1 MIHHCT
7 FAGCPKSVEW
17 PAVFFL
23 PPEGWTWLE
32 AWGPGVRD
40 GMYCDPHAKAL
51 EALLLS
57 GELRQ
62 AQRPPA
68 RRRAPMSRVES
79 IGMTR
84 SPGRPASLNEARR
97 ALVNPDLRS
106 VVLGSRADSLNLREQ
121 VAMASDTHAC
131 LDEAAKASLAG
142 RLFVVDHATLVD
154 DLDSVLAGMRGR
166 VVRTPFET
174 TAIFT
179 PGFEA
184 GSCPLFIITR
194 KTHGLISFTTAI
206 PMRNSETFF
215 WAAPGFAAD
224 CDGTVVQIMVALLAA
239 IDVGH
244 LKPIGPPR

>member
-1 MIHHCT
+1 
-7 FAGCPKSVEW
+7 
-17 PAVFFL
+17 
-23 PPEGWTWLE
+23 
-32 AWGPGVRD
+32 
-40 GMYCDPHAKAL
+40 
-51 EALLLS
+51 
-57 GELRQ
+57 
-62 AQRPPA
+62 
-68 RRRAPMSRVES
+68 MSRVES

-97 ALVNPDLRS
+97 ALVNLDLRS

-121 VAMASDTHAC
+121 VALASDAHAC
-131 LDEAAKASLAG
+131 LDEAVKASLAG

-154 DLDSVLAGMRGR
+154 DLDYSRGHAGRI
-166 VVRTPFET
+166 VRTLFET
-174 TAIFT
+174 TAIFM
-179 PGFEA
+179 PGSEA
-184 GSCPLFIITR
+184 GSCPPFIITR
-194 KTHGLISFTTAI
+194 KTDGLISFTTAI